1 MEELQIAFE
10 PYADQ
15 AQKDIV
21 VNGVDY
27 HNIAATGHAA
37 YYPVGFYLRDARGE
51 VLGGLLGEIW
61 GGSMSVTYLWV
72 AEPARGAGNA
82 TRLMQAAVRYAIE
95 RGCRGVFLGSFS
107 FQARPFYEKLGYE
120 VFGVLDDHPPGHRLY
135 LLKKRLAAGPG

>member
-1 MEELQIAFE
+1 MEQLQVAFE

-21 VNGVDY
+21 INGVDY

-51 VLGGLLGEIW
+51 VMGGLLGEIW
-61 GGSMSVTYLWV
+61 GGWLHVSYLWV

-82 TRLMQAAVRYAIE
+82 TRLLRAAEAYAIE
-95 RGCRGVFLGSFS
+95 RGCRNAFLGSHS
-107 FQARPFYEKLGYE
+107 FQARPFYEKNGYE
-120 VFGVLDDHPPGHRLY
+120 LFGTLEDYPAGHGLF